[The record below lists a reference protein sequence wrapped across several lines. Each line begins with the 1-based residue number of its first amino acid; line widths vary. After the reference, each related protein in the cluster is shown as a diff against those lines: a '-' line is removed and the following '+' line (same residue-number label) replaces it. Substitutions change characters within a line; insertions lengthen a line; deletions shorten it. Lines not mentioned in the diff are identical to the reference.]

1 MKNQNNL
8 AGGFVR
14 CEEGTNLRVT
24 GVATDG
30 DRDRNIPPRSRLQS
44 TLLEG
49 GMALTI
55 GVGDVSKRLRAP
67 ECVVSG
73 CRCAPITASF
83 AMVLASRGAEVHI
96 TGTPGGT

>member
-1 MKNQNNL
+1 VLQELQLKGPRQ
-8 AGGFVR
+8 
-14 CEEGTNLRVT
+14 EH
-24 GVATDG
+24 
-30 DRDRNIPPRSRLQS
+30 PPGSRLQS

-49 GMALTI
+49 GKALTV

-83 AMVLASRGAEVHI
+83 ATVLAFRGAEVHI
-96 TGTPGGT
+96 TGTSGVT